1 MRNAIQRSHLK
12 LDVLYHTLFLLCG
25 WVKLT
30 IFVQRDFPFVNEDS
44 LSDTL
49 VFSAPIFFLS
59 LMYRVKLKS
68 SSRADEP
75 RFSEPIRK
83 LEMNLFL
90 L

>member
-30 IFVQRDFPFVNEDS
+30 IFVQRDFPFINEDS

-59 LMYRVKLKS
+59 LSLVAVPMSQDLVNQ
-68 SSRADEP
+68 
-75 RFSEPIRK
+75 SES
-83 LEMNLFL
+83 
-90 L
+90 